1 MTAPSRIEAVK
12 CFGGSCERWTHESAC
27 CKTTMHFSL
36 FMPPKI
42 AEDNKPL
49 SILYVTSGLTCN
61 DRNFTDKVKPAQ
73 EAAAR

>member
-1 MTAPSRIEAVK
+1 
-12 CFGGSCERWTHESAC
+12 
-27 CKTTMHFSL
+27 MHFSL